1 MMLFLAFNCLCP
13 QNLMEGYLQQRNLRD
28 ETQWSCE
35 RRIQNKSFGPIDLIS
50 SYDEIDAP

>member
-1 MMLFLAFNCLCP
+1 
-13 QNLMEGYLQQRNLRD
+13 MEGYLQQRNLRD

-50 SYDEIDAP
+50 GYDENDDP